1 MGMRAE
7 RFSDR
12 AIARLW
18 RSLLVALFFALAT
31 FHTVGAEEAKALRG
45 VALIIGQSAYEHLP
59 PLANPESDARAVEDL
74 FDRLGFDTVDAR
86 NADARKLRRALE
98 RFAEDAE
105 GADVAIVYYA
115 GHGIEAGGEN
125 YLVPVDADLSALD
138 AAGERLVPVTEYLAA
153 LQEIVPVTIILLDAC
168 RDSPFPAGAVVRK
181 EPAAAPDPVGAA
193 GLGET
198 RGATRLAAASAK
210 PAETF
215 GSVISFAAAPGRAAL
230 DGDPGS
236 NSPYAAALLK
246 HLAAGGFAF
255 SDVMTMVAE
264 EVWLRTDARQQP
276 WVNSSLRRL
285 LFFGG
290 EAEETG
296 DEAAPIRGERRK
308 LLLTMA
314 TVGEI
319 QRRQVAATARDKGV
333 PMDALFAMLNALGA
347 AAPGD
352 PDQLA
357 RLLDEQATRIR
368 TLLAERDTLKQ
379 SDPEIARL
387 TSLAGEA
394 VAEGALTAALSFHER
409 AKARVAEIS
418 DSLDQAEADVRAR
431 RIEHAEVFASS
442 AETYALAYDHA
453 RAAED
458 FSQAFAQVERWDARL
473 ALRYKLSEAKALVDM
488 GFFRADEAAL
498 DRALAAFARAEALAP
513 ADADPEGWA
522 DTQGGMAM
530 SLWSR
535 GERRS
540 GTEDME
546 RAVAILRAAIDAEAL
561 RALPAKRAQ
570 LQSDLALVLMSL
582 GDRKAGT
589 ETLEEA
595 AAAARAAL
603 EVRTR
608 EAAPMD
614 WARLKNNL
622 GSTLFSIG
630 QRERHRDRLEEAVAA
645 FRDALSV
652 WTPQSA
658 PMDWA
663 NAQNNLALTLGELG
677 SRDPDSARLAEA
689 VKLLDGIFEVRTRAA
704 APLHWAETHSNR
716 GATLYHLA
724 LRESDPHRV
733 VAVLGEAAGAFR
745 QALEEITRE
754 RSPLKWAGIK
764 DNLGLVLST
773 SAERTG
779 DTASLD
785 QAISAYDEALSE
797 RTRERVPLEWASS
810 TNNLAN
816 AWYRYGELTH
826 EAEHLRK
833 AIPLYE
839 GILDVRTRDRDA
851 GGWASTHNNLANAL
865 FSLGTHG
872 GGPDMLR
879 RSAEH
884 YRLAV
889 SGYDRATNPIG
900 WADTQYNL
908 SLLLLELGKQTADR
922 AVLAEALAALVA
934 CRDVYHEAGQM
945 QWDSY
950 FDNIEA
956 GITLADTELLVQEKL
971 KAAKN

>member
-1 MGMRAE
+1 MRGQ
-7 RFSDR
+7 RHRDR
-12 AIARLW
+12 AFARLW
-18 RSLLVALFFALAT
+18 RPLLVVLLWTVAALPA
-31 FHTVGAEEAKALRG
+31 GAGEAKALRG
-45 VALIIGQSAYEHLP
+45 VALIVGQSAYEHLP

-86 NADARKLRRALE
+86 NADVRKLRRALE

-105 GADVAIVYYA
+105 GADVAVIYYA

-125 YLVPVDADLSALD
+125 FLVPVDADLSALD
-138 AAGERLVPVTEYLAA
+138 AAGERLVPVSDYLAA
-153 LQEIVPVTIILLDAC
+153 LQEIVPVTILLLDAC
-168 RDSPFPAGAVVRK
+168 RDNPFPAGAMVRK
-181 EPAAAPDPVGAA
+181 HPAAAPVPVGAA

-198 RGATRLAAASAK
+198 RGATRLAAAA
-210 PAETF
+210 PDETL

-230 DGDPGS
+230 DGDPGA

-285 LFFGG
+285 LFFGS
-290 EAEETG
+290 ETEETG

-314 TVGEI
+314 TVGDV

-333 PMDALFAMLNALGA
+333 PMDALFAMLNALGT

-357 RLLDEQATRIR
+357 RLLDEQANRVR
-368 TLLAERDTLKQ
+368 TLLAEREALKQ

-387 TSLAGEA
+387 TALAGDA
-394 VAEGALTAALSFHER
+394 VAEGALSAALTFHER
-409 AKARVAEIS
+409 AKTRVAELS
-418 DSLDQAEADVRAR
+418 TSLDQSEADIRAR
-431 RIEHAEVFASS
+431 RIEHSAVFASS
-442 AETYALAYDHA
+442 AETYALAYDYA

-498 DRALAAFARAEALAP
+498 DRALAAYATAAALAP
-513 ADADPEGWA
+513 PEVDPEGWA

-535 GERRS
+535 GERRA
-540 GTEDME
+540 GTEEME
-546 RAVAILRAAIDAEAL
+546 RAVDILRAAIDAEAL
-561 RALPAKRAQ
+561 RDLPAKRAQ

-595 AAAARAAL
+595 ATAARAAL
-603 EVRTR
+603 ELRTR
-608 EAAPMD
+608 EVAPME
-614 WARLKNNL
+614 WARLKNHL

-689 VKLLDGIFEVRTRAA
+689 VKLLDGIFDVRTRAA
-704 APLHWAETHSNR
+704 APLHWAETQSNR

-733 VAVLGEAAGAFR
+733 VAVLGEAADAFR
-745 QALEEITRE
+745 QALEEITRQ

-779 DTASLD
+779 DRAVLD
-785 QAISAYDEALSE
+785 QAIAAYGEALSE

-826 EAEHLRK
+826 EAEHFRK
-833 AIPLYE
+833 AIPLFE
-839 GILDVRTRDRDA
+839 AILEVRTRERDA
-851 GGWASTHNNLANAL
+851 GGWASTQNNLANTL

-872 GGPDMLR
+872 GGPEMLR
-879 RSAEH
+879 KSAEH
-884 YRLAV
+884 YRLAI

-934 CRDVYHEAGQM
+934 CRDVYHEAGQL
-945 QWDSY
+945 QWDPY
-950 FDNIEA
+950 FTDVETA
-956 GITLADTELLVQEKL
+956 ITLVDTELLVAEKL

>member
-1 MGMRAE
+1 MRE
-7 RFSDR
+7 GRHGRDGLS
-12 AIARLW
+12 RLAQA
-18 RSLLVALFFALAT
+18 LLAVLFVLAATAFASA
-31 FHTVGAEEAKALRG
+31 GEGKALRG
-45 VALIIGQSAYEHLP
+45 VALVVGQSAYEHLP

-74 FDRLGFDTVDAR
+74 FDRLGFDTIDAR

-98 RFAEDAE
+98 RFVEDAE
-105 GADVAIVYYA
+105 GADVAVVYYA

-125 YLVPVDADLSALD
+125 WLVPVDADLSALD
-138 AAGERLVPVTEYLAA
+138 DAGERLVPVSQFLST
-153 LQEIVPVTIILLDAC
+153 LQETVPVTILLLDAC
-168 RDSPFPAGAVVRK
+168 RDNPFPAGAMVRRDDAA
-181 EPAAAPDPVGAA
+181 EPVPVGPS

-198 RGATRLAAASAK
+198 RGAARLSASAD
-210 PAETF
+210 AGERF

-230 DGDPGS
+230 DGAPGA

-246 HLAAGGFAF
+246 HLAAGGYAF

-276 WVNSSLRRL
+276 WTNTSLRRL
-285 LFFGG
+285 LYFGG
-290 EAEETG
+290 EAEDDG
-296 DEAAPIRGERRK
+296 DDAAPIRGERRK

-314 TVGEI
+314 TVGDV

-357 RLLDEQATRIR
+357 RLLDEQAGRIR
-368 TLLAERDTLKQ
+368 TLLAERDTLRQ

-387 TSLAGEA
+387 SALAGEA

-409 AKARVAEIS
+409 AKARVAELS
-418 DSLDQAEADVRAR
+418 DSLDQAEADLKAR
-431 RIEHAEVFASS
+431 RIEHAEVYAAS
-442 AETYALAYDHA
+442 AVTYALAYDYA
-453 RAAED
+453 RAADD
-458 FSQAFAQVERWDARL
+458 FAEAFAQVERWDAKL
-473 ALRYKLSEAKALVDM
+473 ALRYKLSEAKALGDM
-488 GFFRADEAAL
+488 GFFRADDAAL
-498 DRALAAFARAEALAP
+498 DRALAAYEAASSIAP
-513 ADADPEGWA
+513 AGQNPEGWA
-522 DTQGGMAM
+522 DIQGGMAM
-530 SLWSR
+530 ALWSR
-535 GERRS
+535 GERS
-540 GTEDME
+540 ADTAGMKE
-546 RAVAILRAAIDAEAL
+546 AVKILDAAIAAEVL
-561 RALPAKRAQ
+561 RDLPAKRAQ

-582 GDRKAGT
+582 GNREAGT
-589 ETLEEA
+589 QTLQEA

-614 WARLKNNL
+614 WARLQNHL
-622 GSTLFSIG
+622 GSALFTIG
-630 QRERHRDRLEEAVAA
+630 QRDRYRDRLEEAVTA
-645 FRDALSV
+645 FRAALSV

-663 NAQNNLALTLGELG
+663 NAQNNLALALGELG
-677 SRDPDSARLAEA
+677 SRDPDSARLKEA
-689 VKLLDGIFEVRTRAA
+689 VNLLDAIFEVRTREA
-704 APLHWAETHSNR
+704 APLHWAETHTNR
-716 GATLYHLA
+716 GATLYHVA
-724 LRESDPHRV
+724 LRESDPQRV
-733 VAVLGEAAGAFR
+733 VAVLAEAADAFR
-745 QALEEITRE
+745 LSLEEITRE
-754 RSPLKWAGIK
+754 RSPLKWAAIK

-779 DTASLD
+779 DRAVLD
-785 QAISAYDEALSE
+785 QAIAAYGEALSE

-826 EAEHLRK
+826 EAEHFRK
-833 AIPLYE
+833 AIPLFE
-839 GILDVRTRDRDA
+839 AILEVRTRERDA

-872 GGPDMLR
+872 GGPEMLR
-879 RSAEH
+879 KSAEH
-884 YRLAV
+884 YRLAI

-934 CRDVYHEAGQM
+934 CRDVYHEAGEM
-945 QWDSY
+945 QWDPY
-950 FDNIEA
+950 FTDVEA
-956 GITLADTELLVQEKL
+956 AITLADTELLVQEKL

>member
-1 MGMRAE
+1 MRGQ
-7 RFSDR
+7 RHRYR
-12 AIARLW
+12 AFARLW
-18 RSLLVALFFALAT
+18 RPLLVALFFAVAA
-31 FHTVGAEEAKALRG
+31 VQAVRAEEAKALRG
-45 VALIIGQSAYEHLP
+45 VALIVGQSAYEHLP

-86 NADARKLRRALE
+86 NADARKLRRTLE

-105 GADVAIVYYA
+105 GADVAVIYYA

-125 YLVPVDADLSALD
+125 FLVPVDADLSALD
-138 AAGERLVPVTEYLAA
+138 AAGERLVPVSDYLAA
-153 LQEIVPVTIILLDAC
+153 LQKIVPVTILLLDAC
-168 RDSPFPAGAVVRK
+168 RDNPFPAGAMVRK
-181 EPAAAPDPVGAA
+181 HPAAAPAPVGAA

-198 RGATRLAAASAK
+198 RGATRLAAASTA
-210 PAETF
+210 PEETL

-230 DGDPGS
+230 DGDPGA

-285 LFFGG
+285 LYFGS
-290 EAEETG
+290 ETEETG

-314 TVGEI
+314 TVGEV

-333 PMDALFAMLNALGA
+333 PMDALFAMLNALGT

-357 RLLDEQATRIR
+357 RLLDEQATRVR
-368 TLLAERDTLKQ
+368 TLLAEREALKQ

-387 TSLAGEA
+387 TALAGEA
-394 VAEGALTAALSFHER
+394 VAEGALSAALTFHER
-409 AKARVAEIS
+409 AKARVAELS
-418 DSLDQAEADVRAR
+418 TSLDQAEADIRAR

-442 AETYALAYDHA
+442 AETYALTYNYA

-488 GFFRADEAAL
+488 GFFRADETAL
-498 DRALAAFARAEALAP
+498 DRALAAYATAAALAP
-513 ADADPEGWA
+513 PEVDPEGWA

-540 GTEDME
+540 GTEEME
-546 RAVAILRAAIDAEAL
+546 RAVDILRAAIDAEAV

-608 EAAPMD
+608 AVAPME
-614 WARLKNNL
+614 WARLKNHL

-689 VKLLDGIFEVRTRAA
+689 VKLLDGIFDVRTRAA
-704 APLHWAETHSNR
+704 APLHWA
-716 GATLYHLA
+716 
-724 LRESDPHRV
+724 
-733 VAVLGEAAGAFR
+733 
-745 QALEEITRE
+745 ALEEITRQ

-779 DTASLD
+779 DSALLD
-785 QAISAYDEALSE
+785 QAIAAYEEALAE

-839 GILDVRTRDRDA
+839 AILDVRTRERDA
-851 GGWASTHNNLANAL
+851 GGWASTQNNLANAL

-884 YRLAV
+884 YRFAV
-889 SGYDRATNPIG
+889 SGYDSAANPIG

-950 FDNIEA
+950 FADVETAI
-956 GITLADTELLVQEKL
+956 LLVDTELLVQEKL

>member
-1 MGMRAE
+1 MT
-7 RFSDR
+7 
-12 AIARLW
+12 RLW
-18 RSLLVALFFALAT
+18 RLLLAAILFAIVALPL
-31 FHTVGAEEAKALRG
+31 HAEEAKALRG

-59 PLANPESDARAVEDL
+59 PLANPESDARAIEDL

-86 NADARKLRRALE
+86 NADARKLRRTLE

-138 AAGERLVPVTEYLAA
+138 AAGERLVPVSDYLAA
-153 LQEIVPVTIILLDAC
+153 LQEIVPVTIVLLDAC
-168 RDSPFPAGAVVRK
+168 RDNPFPAGAMVRR
-181 EPAAAPDPVGAA
+181 EPAATPVPVGAS

-198 RGATRLAAASAK
+198 RGAVRLAAAPAK
-210 PAETF
+210 PAETL

-230 DGDPGS
+230 DGDPGA

-246 HLAAGGFAF
+246 HLAASGFAF

-285 LFFGG
+285 LYFGG
-290 EAEETG
+290 EAEEAG
-296 DEAAPIRGERRK
+296 DDAAPIRGERRR

-314 TVGEI
+314 AVGEV

-333 PMDALFAMLNALGA
+333 PMDALFAMLNALGT

-368 TLLAERDTLKQ
+368 TLLDERDRLRQ

-387 TSLAGEA
+387 TALAGEA
-394 VAEGALTAALSFHER
+394 VAEGALSAALTFHER
-409 AKARVAEIS
+409 AKARVAELS
-418 DSLDQAEADVRAR
+418 SSLDQAEADVRAR
-431 RIEHAEVFASS
+431 RVEHAEVFASS
-442 AETYALAYDHA
+442 AETYALAYDYA
-453 RAAED
+453 RAAAD

-498 DRALAAFARAEALAP
+498 DRALAAFASAAALAP
-513 ADADPEGWA
+513 AQSDPEGWA

-530 SLWSR
+530 ALWSR
-535 GERRS
+535 GERSS
-540 GTEDME
+540 GTEQME
-546 RAVAILRAAIDAEAL
+546 QAAQILRAAIDAEAL
-561 RALPAKRAQ
+561 RGLSAKRAQ

-582 GDRKAGT
+582 GDRSAGT
-589 ETLEEA
+589 ETLEA
-595 AAAARAAL
+595 AATAARAAL
-603 EVRTR
+603 QVRTR
-608 EAAPMD
+608 ETAPMD
-614 WARLKNNL
+614 WARLQNNL
-622 GSTLFSIG
+622 GSILFSIG

-645 FRDALSV
+645 YRAALLV

-663 NAQNNLALTLGELG
+663 NAQNNLALALGELG

-724 LRESDPHRV
+724 LRESDAHRV
-733 VAVLGEAAGAFR
+733 VATLGEAADAFR
-745 QALEEITRE
+745 LAMEEITRE

-773 SAERTG
+773 TAERTG
-779 DTASLD
+779 DTAALD
-785 QAISAYDEALSE
+785 QAIAAYEEALSE

-826 EAEHLRK
+826 DPAHIRK
-833 AIPLYE
+833 AVPLYE
-839 GILDVRTRDRDA
+839 AILEVRTRDRDA
-851 GGWASTHNNLANAL
+851 GGWASTNNNLANAL

-872 GGPDMLR
+872 GGPDTLR
-879 RSAEH
+879 EAAEH

-922 AVLAEALAALVA
+922 TVLADALAALIA

-945 QWDSY
+945 QWDPY
-950 FDNIEA
+950 FADVETA
-956 GITLADTELLVQEKL
+956 ITLVDTELLVQEKL
-971 KAAKN
+971 KSAKK

>member
-1 MGMRAE
+1 MR
-7 RFSDR
+7 RRRHGRDGLT
-12 AIARLW
+12 RLAQ
-18 RSLLVALFFALAT
+18 ALFAVLFVLAAAAAAP
-31 FHTVGAEEAKALRG
+31 AEDGKALRG
-45 VALIIGQSAYEHLP
+45 VALVVGQSAYEHLP
-59 PLANPESDARAVEDL
+59 RLANPEGDARAVEDL

-86 NADARKLRRALE
+86 NADARKLRRTLE
-98 RFAEDAE
+98 RFVEDAE
-105 GADVAIVYYA
+105 GADVAVVYYA

-125 YLVPVDADLSALD
+125 WLVPVDADLTALD
-138 AAGERLVPVTEYLAA
+138 AAGERLVPVSDYLAA
-153 LQEIVPVTIILLDAC
+153 LQEIVPVTIVLLDAC
-168 RDSPFPAGAVVRK
+168 RDNPFPSGAMVRR
-181 EPAAAPDPVGAA
+181 EPDASPAPVGAT

-210 PAETF
+210 PEEGF
-215 GSVISFAAAPGRAAL
+215 GSIISFAAAPGRAAL
-230 DGDPGS
+230 DGDPGA

-285 LFFGG
+285 LYFGG
-290 EAEETG
+290 EAEDDG
-296 DEAAPIRGERRK
+296 DDAAPIRGERRR

-314 TVGEI
+314 TVGEVH
-319 QRRQVAATARDKGV
+319 RRQVAATARDKGV

-347 AAPGD
+347 AAPDD

-368 TLLAERDTLKQ
+368 TLLVERDALRQ

-394 VAEGALTAALSFHER
+394 VAEGALAAALSFHER
-409 AKARVAEIS
+409 AKARVAELS
-418 DSLDQAEADVRAR
+418 DSLDQAEADIGAR

-458 FSQAFAQVERWDARL
+458 FSRAFAQVERWDARL

-498 DRALAAFARAEALAP
+498 DRALAAFAAAEALAP
-513 ADADPEGWA
+513 AGENPEGWA
-522 DTQGGMAM
+522 DIQGGMAM
-530 SLWSR
+530 ALWSR
-535 GERRS
+535 GERSS

-546 RAVAILRAAIDAEAL
+546 RAVAILREAIDAGAL
-561 RALPAKRAQ
+561 RDLPAKRAQ

-603 EVRTR
+603 AVRTR
-608 EAAPMD
+608 EGAPMD
-614 WARLKNNL
+614 WARLQNNL

-645 FRDALSV
+645 YRAALSV

-663 NAQNNLALTLGELG
+663 NAQNNLALALGELG

-689 VKLLDGIFEVRTRAA
+689 VKLLDGIFEVRSRDA

-733 VAVLGEAAGAFR
+733 VAVLGEAADAFR

-773 SAERTG
+773 TAERTG
-779 DTASLD
+779 ETAPLD
-785 QAISAYDEALSE
+785 QAISAFEEALSE

-826 EAEHLRK
+826 AEEHLRK
-833 AIPLYE
+833 AIPLFE
-839 GILDVRTRDRDA
+839 AILEVRTRDRDA
-851 GGWASTHNNLANAL
+851 GGWASTQNNLANAL

-908 SLLLLELGKQTADR
+908 SLLLLELGRQTADR

-956 GITLADTELLVQEKL
+956 GIALADTELLVQEKL
-971 KAAKN
+971 KAARK

>member
-1 MGMRAE
+1 MRQE
-7 RFSDR
+7 RHGRDGLT
-12 AIARLW
+12 RLAQ
-18 RSLLVALFFALAT
+18 ALFAVLFVLALPAAAS
-31 FHTVGAEEAKALRG
+31 AEEGKALRG
-45 VALIIGQSAYEHLP
+45 VALVVGQSAYEHLP
-59 PLANPESDARAVEDL
+59 PLPNPESDARAVEDL
-74 FDRLGFDTVDAR
+74 FDRLGFDTIDAR

-105 GADVAIVYYA
+105 GADVAVVYYA

-138 AAGERLVPVTEYLAA
+138 AAGERLVSVSDYLAT
-153 LQEIVPVTIILLDAC
+153 LQETVPVTILLLDAC
-168 RDSPFPAGAVVRK
+168 RDNPFPAGAVVRRNPDAV
-181 EPAAAPDPVGAA
+181 PAPVAAS

-198 RGATRLAAASAK
+198 RGAARLAAAPTK
-210 PAETF
+210 PGETL

-230 DGDPGS
+230 DGDPGA

-246 HLAAGGFAF
+246 HLDASGFPF

-264 EVWLRTDARQQP
+264 EVWLRTEARQQP
-276 WVNSSLRRL
+276 WVNSSLRRQ
-285 LFFGG
+285 LFFGTG
-290 EAEETG
+290 AEEAG
-296 DEAAPIRGERRK
+296 DDAAPIRGERRK
-308 LLLTMA
+308 LLLTLA
-314 TVGEI
+314 TVGEV

-333 PMDALFAMLNALGA
+333 PMDALFAMLNALGT

-357 RLLDEQATRIR
+357 RLLDEQATRVR
-368 TLLAERDTLKQ
+368 TLLAEREALKQ

-387 TSLAGEA
+387 TALAGEA
-394 VAEGALTAALSFHER
+394 VAEGALSAALSFHER
-409 AKARVAEIS
+409 AKARVAELS
-418 DSLDQAEADVRAR
+418 MSMDRAEADLKAR
-431 RIEHAEVFASS
+431 RIEHASVFASS
-442 AETYALAYDHA
+442 AETYALAYDYA

-498 DRALAAFARAEALAP
+498 DRALAAYATAAALAP
-513 ADADPEGWA
+513 PEVDPEGWA

-540 GTEDME
+540 GTEEME
-546 RAVAILRAAIDAEAL
+546 RAASILRAAIAADAL

-582 GDRKAGT
+582 GDRSAGT

-603 EVRTR
+603 EIHTR
-608 EAAPMD
+608 DVAPME
-614 WARLKNNL
+614 WARLKNHL
-622 GSTLFSIG
+622 GSTLFSVG
-630 QRERHRDRLEEAVAA
+630 QRERHRDRLEEAVVA
-645 FRDALSV
+645 FREALTV
-652 WTPQSA
+652 WTPQTA

-677 SRDPDSARLAEA
+677 TRDPDSARLAEA
-689 VKLLDGIFEVRTRAA
+689 VKLLDEIFAVRTRAA

-745 QALEEITRE
+745 LAMEEITRQ
-754 RSPLKWAGIK
+754 RSPLKWAGII
-764 DNLGLVLST
+764 DNLGLALST

-779 DTASLD
+779 DTAVLD
-785 QAISAYDEALSE
+785 QAIAAYGEALSE

-816 AWYRYGELTH
+816 AWYRYGELTDNPDH
-826 EAEHLRK
+826 IRT

-839 GILDVRTRDRDA
+839 AILEVRTRDRDA
-851 GGWASTHNNLANAL
+851 GGWASTQNNLANAL

-872 GGPDMLR
+872 GGPETLR
-879 RSAEH
+879 KAAEH
-884 YRLAV
+884 YRLAI

-922 AVLAEALAALVA
+922 TVLTEALAALVA

-945 QWDSY
+945 QWDPY
-950 FDNIEA
+950 FADVEA
-956 GITLADTELLVQEKL
+956 AITLVDTELLVQEKL
-971 KAAKN
+971 KSARK